1 MTSQYGILYF
11 VICKIFHNTFQRK
24 VIQAV
29 MILACT
35 QEVSSMYLNDYT
47 DWFSSLPPGK

>member
-1 MTSQYGILYF
+1 MTFCTLLHTKYSTKLPSA
-11 VICKIFHNTFQRK
+11 

-29 MILACT
+29 MILACI
-35 QEVSSMYLNDYT
+35 QEVSSIYLNDYT